1 MEELFGEVVRLLSHD
16 FLIDDFS
23 GEGTRDVEV
32 ENVVE
37 GLR

>member
-1 MEELFGEVVRLLSHD
+1 VEELFGEVVRLLSHN

-23 GEGTRDVEV
+23 GEGTREMEV
-32 ENVVE
+32 ENVIQ